1 MTPHQFEP
9 PKCRVFV
16 VFDGVKAC
24 IHWIFT
30 FLQKTWIPF
39 RGSLHTKIPNYRKK
53 IIKTQFLCFFT
64 LNTSFCKKIWFFE
77 KHVITPEKRYEKSVK
92 TPQNDVKHAYTH
104 PKSCFLKNWKTVF
117 TLCTRHKKHKK
128 VFKNIFF
135 IFLQFFDTFWRFYTV
150 GKCFSFE
157 LFVFFTKL
165 K

>member
-1 MTPHQFEP
+1 M
-9 PKCRVFV
+9 
-16 VFDGVKAC
+16 
-24 IHWIFT
+24 
-30 FLQKTWIPF
+30 
-39 RGSLHTKIPNYRKK
+39 
-53 IIKTQFLCFFT
+53 FFT

-104 PKSCFLKNWKTVF
+104 PKSCFLKTWKTIF

-135 IFLQFFDTFWRFYTV
+135 IILQFFYTFWRFYTV

-157 LFVFFTKL
+157 LFMFFTKFKWNCSAVFTVYGTKKCDFTPGKPRRGVQIL
-165 K
+165 APKWNP